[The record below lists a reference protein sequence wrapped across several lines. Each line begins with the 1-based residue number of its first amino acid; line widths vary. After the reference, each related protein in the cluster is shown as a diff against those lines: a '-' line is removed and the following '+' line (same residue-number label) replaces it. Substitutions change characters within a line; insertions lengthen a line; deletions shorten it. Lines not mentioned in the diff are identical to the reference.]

1 MTPRSVFLSLAAV
14 AIGCTPTDRPASP
27 TQSDSLGVSV
37 IEYAVGFDVS
47 PGNTWSTDP
56 DPLLSIGGTATA
68 LYRVRNAVFQ
78 SDGTVVVANGG
89 SYELLLFDSAGQVL
103 SRTGGEGGGP
113 GEFHHL
119 TFLSVGPADSLF
131 AYDRRERRLSVF
143 DRNGVFAHAVTLSG
157 LDGLGTVEQI
167 GVLRSGE
174 IVGAFHQRTRG
185 VGLVRDSLVVV
196 IFGRSGAMTASL
208 GAFPHMYT
216 HWGPHPVPE
225 GDGRA
230 AFPLPV
236 AFSSLTAVGVRDTV
250 IYVGLADDFSLIRM
264 DGSGKR
270 RVTRQ
275 KDTPALVT
283 DTHREQ
289 LFAVLAE
296 HGMNGRELEVLRALR
311 GPLTLPAFGHEPL
324 TARVDEQVL
333 LVTDTE
339 GVWVKPFEL
348 PPAVNTRWLRFDAH
362 GLYEGTI
369 TMPVRFRP
377 TAVRGDVVLGVYRDA
392 TDVEYVR
399 AYRVVA
405 DR

>member
-1 MTPRSVFLSLAAV
+1 MFLSIGTV
-14 AIGCTPTDRPASP
+14 IGCSPAGDSISP
-27 TQSDSLGVSV
+27 TLVDSLGVSL
-37 IEYAVGFDVS
+37 IEYPTSFEASSGR
-47 PGNTWSTDP
+47 TWSTNP
-56 DPLLSIGGTATA
+56 EPLFSIGEPTSE
-68 LYRVRNAVFQ
+68 LYRVRTALFL
-78 SDGTVVVANGG
+78 SDGRIIVANGG
-89 SYELLLFDSAGQVL
+89 SHELLLFDHVGQL
-103 SRTGGEGGGP
+103 LARTGGEGGGP
-113 GEFHHL
+113 GEFWHL
-119 TFLSVGPADSLF
+119 TFLSAGPADSLF
-131 AYDRRERRLSVF
+131 AYDRRERRVSVF
-143 DRNGVFAHAVTLSG
+143 DRNGVFARAVTLSG
-157 LDGLGTVEQI
+157 LDGLGTAEQI
-167 GVLRSGE
+167 GVLRNGE

-196 IFGRSGAMTASL
+196 MFGRSGAMTASV
-208 GAFPHMYT
+208 GAFPHMHT

-225 GDGRA
+225 GDERA

-250 IYVGLADDFSLIRM
+250 IYVGLAHDFSLIRM

-275 KDTPALVT
+275 NDTPALVT
-283 DTHREQ
+283 DAHREQ

-296 HGMNGRELEVLRALR
+296 HGMNGRELEVLRALE

-324 TARVDEQVL
+324 TAPVDEQVL

-348 PPAVNTRWLRFDAH
+348 PPAVNTRWSRFDAH